1 MHGVLV
7 EENAA
12 SRLDCG
18 FVDTVTNEPADEQTS
33 GKRQQ
38 ANPLHSSIPTL
49 QSAVSRAEGKRVD
62 QRRYE
67 YQTEEKKPFRVSVL
81 RFYHARW
88 IEYLL
93 GSNSY
98 SAVAPRRGVS
108 HLMVT

>member
-62 QRRYE
+62 Q
-67 YQTEEKKPFRVSVL
+67 TEEKKPFRVSVL